1 MATPLA
7 RARDIRNQS
16 DELEC
21 GKPTIFGFQL
31 IQRTFT
37 IRVSAGSIRGT
48 PVKGPSENMSGDTT
62 RAKPE
67 EIKIMLVTR
76 YLTKDLFKG
85 KTVFVTGGGSGI
97 NLGVAK
103 NFAALGANVAICGR
117 TKEKLDAAAAELTA
131 LGAKVCAV
139 VADVRDF
146 TALEAAFARSREELG
161 PMDVLVCGAAGNFLV
176 RAERLS
182 ANGFNSVVGIDLVGS
197 FNASRA
203 AFEQLRTTKGTV
215 IYISAGMAYMPH
227 AFQVH
232 VGAAKAGIDMMMKNL
247 ALEWGR
253 YGIRTNSI
261 VPGPIEGTEG
271 MKRLPSS
278 EGVIN
283 AIPLRRMGTVDD
295 IGQTAV
301 FLASPLA
308 SYVSGCVMV
317 VDGGQ
322 NLAGSAPF
330 NMRAETMLRAE

>member
-1 MATPLA
+1 M
-7 RARDIRNQS
+7 
-16 DELEC
+16 
-21 GKPTIFGFQL
+21 L
-31 IQRTFT
+31 I
-37 IRVSAGSIRGT
+37 
-48 PVKGPSENMSGDTT
+48 
-62 RAKPE
+62 
-67 EIKIMLVTR
+67 TR
-76 YLTKDLFKG
+76 YFAKDLFKG

-117 TKEKLDAAAAELTA
+117 TQEKLNAAAAELSA

-139 VADVRDF
+139 AADVREF
-146 TALEAAFARSREELG
+146 GALEKAFARSGAELG

-176 RAERLS
+176 PAETLS
-182 ANGFNSVVGIDLVGS
+182 ANGFKSVIDIDLLGS

-203 AFEQLRTTKGTV
+203 SFGQLRATKGTI

-247 ALEWGR
+247 AIEWGR
-253 YGIRTNSI
+253 HGIRTNSI

-271 MKRLPSS
+271 MKRLS
-278 EGVIN
+278 GDAQLAKFIDG
-283 AIPLRRMGTVDD
+283 IPLKRMGTVDD
-295 IGQTAV
+295 IGQAAV

-308 SYVSGCVMV
+308 AYVSGCVMV

-322 NLAGSAPF
+322 NLAGSALF
-330 NMRAETMLRAE
+330 NIGAEQMLRAQQG